1 MKNNDFVKVWNV
13 IYPILVYYVLS
24 NVVMALAIFAMGVTE
39 ETYRQ
44 NYTMLQTIATA
55 VALPV
60 LYGFYRRDQM
70 MFTVFHQ
77 RIANERRELSPKRQ
91 VLYGVSAFLCG
102 ALAGLVLNN
111 IIGATG
117 LMELSK
123 GYQNVTAQ
131 FFAGSMLFEII
142 GIGILVP
149 IVEEILYRGI
159 VYARLSDWI
168 GLPGAAVISA
178 LIFGGLH
185 MNLVQFIYAFLLGL
199 MLVYLMERCHN
210 LYGAVLA
217 HVGANLITV
226 LRTETRFLDWMQDSM
241 TVYWISTAAMAVVC
255 AGIILLMKAQKNSKE
270 EKQ

>member
-1 MKNNDFVKVWNV
+1 MKNNGFVKVWNV
-13 IYPILVYYVLS
+13 IYPILIYYVIS
-24 NVVMALAIFAMGVTE
+24 NVVMSMAVLILGITE
-39 ETYRQ
+39 KNYSE

-60 LYGFYRRDQM
+60 LYGFYRKDQM

-77 RIANERRELSPKRQ
+77 RTANERTELSKKTQ

-102 ALAGLVLNN
+102 ALAGLALNN

-131 FFAGSMLFEII
+131 FFAGGMLFEII
-142 GIGILVP
+142 GLGILVP
-149 IVEEILYRGI
+149 VVEELLYRGI

-168 GLPGAAVISA
+168 GIPKAAVVSA

-185 MNLVQFIYAFLLGL
+185 MNLVQFVYAFLLGL
-199 MLVYLMERCHN
+199 LLVYLLERCHN

-226 LRTETRFLDWMQDSM
+226 LRTETGFLDWMQGSM
-241 TVYWISTAAMAVVC
+241 AVSWIATAVMAVVC
-255 AGIILLMKAQKNSKE
+255 AGIILGMRKK
-270 EKQ
+270 